1 MSDPPPLALRVTPG
15 SHPPKRE
22 AQATGMPDV
31 ASLIQATLVETARE
45 WPVGSGVMRRPL
57 VPPPDR
63 PNPTGPRRCG
73 GPEHSAGLELEILW
87 RARRRPPRSWAGF
100 PCAGQKYR
108 NRPRNQQFRL

>member
-1 MSDPPPLALRVTPG
+1 MSAPTGTGLRIKPLLDGARL
-15 SHPPKRE
+15 
-22 AQATGMPDV
+22 TGN
-31 ASLIQATLVETARE
+31 E

-87 RARRRPPRSWAGF
+87 RARAAPLALGRVFHAPAKNTATDREINNLG
-100 PCAGQKYR
+100 CE
-108 NRPRNQQFRL
+108 L